1 MFDELVVDRPFV
13 VEDLMGIGRLVVQHE
28 DAQVAD
34 IIVILEVDDQEVC
47 RFRFITMGHEL
58 VELAGDLGRQIV
70 ESQGPVDEGLQFH
83 LKGAGRIE
91 DARLLGGIADDAVQP
106 LADVFVDDIAAEI
119 EVLLGYNADV
129 GIEIKIWSTAVLI
142 IIMGIHPLRLFS

>member
-1 MFDELVVDRPFV
+1 
-13 VEDLMGIGRLVVQHE
+13 
-28 DAQVAD
+28 
-34 IIVILEVDDQEVC
+34 
-47 RFRFITMGHEL
+47 MGHEL

-129 GIEIKIWSTAVLI
+129 GIEIKNMEYSCIDHHNGHSSFTLVFVIQRHWPRGNRGRGKAASGLCR
-142 IIMGIHPLRLFS
+142 G